1 MLPLKIPDSTH
12 EIIQEEYKDSPNR
25 APNFHVKL
33 HNNIFY
39 TAWEPT
45 PTELQ
50 LLNNGGKIIL
60 ACVGM
65 QPYVIMKAHE
75 TDLRYSDYITPY
87 PFKENID
94 EEDWPAM
101 LEAKTE
107 KRKRGRPKKVDQ
119 K

>member
-1 MLPLKIPDSTH
+1 LLPLRIPGSTH
-12 EIIQEEYKDSPNR
+12 EIIQPEFKDSPNR
-25 APNFHVKL
+25 APNFHVKM

-45 PTELQ
+45 PSELDI
-50 LLNNGGKIIL
+50 LVNGGKIIL

-65 QPYVIMKAHE
+65 QPYVIMKAFE

-87 PFKENID
+87 PIKENYN

-101 LEAKTE
+101 TEAKTE
-107 KRKRGRPKKVDQ
+107 KRKRGRPKKVV
-119 K
+119 